1 MTQES
6 FAAVNL
12 GLATNLDPSLLQRCA
27 CVTHLLTPHPHL
39 PRPPQGSLGNQHI
52 TDFVASEKVAVP
64 LLECAMPC
72 RTSASR

>member
-6 FAAVNL
+6 FAAANL

-27 CVTHLLTPHPHL
+27 CVTHLLTPIP

-52 TDFVASEKVAVP
+52 TDFVASEKVSVP

-72 RTSASR
+72 RTSAPR